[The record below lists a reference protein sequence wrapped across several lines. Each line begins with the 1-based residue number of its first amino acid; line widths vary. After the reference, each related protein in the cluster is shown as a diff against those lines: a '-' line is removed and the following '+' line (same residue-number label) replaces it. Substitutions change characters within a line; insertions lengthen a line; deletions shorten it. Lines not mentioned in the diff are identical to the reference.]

1 MDDSEKRRAI
11 QMMIQRVLDDAPF
24 SMRQIAEEAG
34 VSYDAVRSWAT
45 NRRTPKPENLVQLA
59 DALRRRGDQL
69 HAIGDE
75 LKMIAVREPDTRD

>member
-1 MDDSEKRRAI
+1 MTEDARRKAV
-11 QMMIQRVLDDAPF
+11 QAMIQRVLDDAPF

-59 DALRRRGDQL
+59 DALRRRGDHL

-75 LKMIAVREPDTRD
+75 LQRIAQDSDA

>member
-1 MDDSEKRRAI
+1 MPEDAQRKSI

-45 NRRTPKPENLVQLA
+45 NRRTPKPENLAQLA
-59 DALRRRGDQL
+59 EALHRRGDQL
-69 HAIGDE
+69 HAMGDE
-75 LKMIAVREPDTRD
+75 LQRIAGDGDT

>member
-1 MDDSEKRRAI
+1 MTDDARRKSVQA
-11 QMMIQRVLDDAPF
+11 MIQRVLDDAPF

-45 NRRTPKPENLVQLA
+45 NRRTPKPDNLIQLA
-59 DALRRRGDQL
+59 EALHRRGDQL

-75 LKMIAVREPDTRD
+75 LRRIAQDSGS